1 MIDNI
6 LPPSATDWER
16 AVAGALTEPLDAEMV
31 QRVKSPTLCPEHLL
45 PYLAAERN
53 VDEWSSDWPEALKR
67 MVIARSWRDHQ
78 RKGTPAAMDAAVSSL
93 GPHYSWRPWFEY
105 DGQPYRFR
113 LECAVPADG
122 LTLNE
127 ILRARRTAN
136 AAKNVRSLMEFVA
149 ESDAEAPAR
158 AGAFAVVML
167 SIGDIQPVIPTA
179 GVAIGGFSH
188 LEISHSGD
196 AQ

>member
-1 MIDNI
+1 MIDEI
-6 LPPSATDWER
+6 LPPNATGWER
-16 AVAGALTEPLDAEMV
+16 AVTGALSDPVDAAMV
-31 QRVKSPTLCPEHLL
+31 QRVKSASLCPEHLL

-53 VDEWSSDWPEALKR
+53 VDEWSSDWPAELKR
-67 MVIARSWRDHQ
+67 AVIARSWRDHR

-113 LECAVPADG
+113 LEYAVPSGG

-149 ESDAEAPAR
+149 ESDANTPAR
-158 AGAFAVVML
+158 AGAFTVVML
-167 SIGDIQPVIPTA
+167 SIGDVEPSIPTA
-179 GVAIGGFSH
+179 GAVLGGFTH
-188 LEISHSGD
+188 LEIMHSGD